1 MAFPT
6 DKELLTAIENIL
18 QNADLD
24 HITSR
29 KVRRSLEDHFSVELS
44 MCKDKLEKMIMT
56 TISKQISARSKKS
69 TADDSS
75 SEIPKCDSS
84 DCDSSSSDEPEVPK
98 KRKKRTGDEELARSL
113 HAETNGMRRRS
124 VSGKLKLITHTVFVG
139 TKPKIEKRQSS
150 GGKNGFTRPLT
161 LSDEM
166 AVYLGEKQLS
176 RAELVKRLWACARE
190 QNLFDPENKQ
200 YVICNEDWQRLFG
213 QKRFRMF
220 GIAKHLRRHI
230 VD

>member
-56 TISKQISARSKKS
+56 TISKQISARAKKS

-84 DCDSSSSDEPEVPK
+84 DSNSSSSDEPEVPK

-113 HAETNGMRRRS
+113 HAEANGMRRRS
-124 VSGKLKLITHTVFVG
+124 VSG
-139 TKPKIEKRQSS
+139 TKSKGEKRQSS
-150 GGKNGFTRPLT
+150 GGKTGFTRPLT

>member
-18 QNADLD
+18 QNADLE

-84 DCDSSSSDEPEVPK
+84 DSDSSSSDEPEVPK

-113 HAETNGMRRRS
+113 HAEANGMRRRS
-124 VSGKLKLITHTVFVG
+124 VSG
-139 TKPKIEKRQSS
+139 TKSKIDKRQSS
-150 GGKNGFTRPLT
+150 GGKTGFTRPLT

-176 RAELVKRLWACARE
+176 RAELIKRLWACARE